1 MAKVALPV
9 VRKIPQASIY
19 GICRL
24 ILMQGASLARIFV
37 PKQAKLYVVRKAVR
51 IRHYKLQG
59 QLFGFRLWVARNNLP
74 RQLFAVWSR
83 IRCPPS
89 GVWNFVARFK
99 CGNPGFCPYCY
110 GRRIRNLFE
119 RITRNT
125 VKFRGVLLVERKLVV
140 PEITKPIYQEVKL
153 RLSKDAARRA
163 SQLLENSAGYATV
176 SLVYPVEEG
185 YEIRVTRIDVLP
197 LGYPPPISTKTS
209 VFVDLVEPQGMEVL
223 EQVMH
228 DQLQFPR
235 ELLYPKKKE
244 ALFALWYVSRST
256 KWLPVLVGGGELGDN
271 ADAKSGQEGG

>member
-1 MAKVALPV
+1 M
-9 VRKIPQASIY
+9 
-19 GICRL
+19 
-24 ILMQGASLARIFV
+24 
-37 PKQAKLYVVRKAVR
+37 
-51 IRHYKLQG
+51 
-59 QLFGFRLWVARNNLP
+59 
-74 RQLFAVWSR
+74 
-83 IRCPPS
+83 
-89 GVWNFVARFK
+89 
-99 CGNPGFCPYCY
+99 
-110 GRRIRNLFE
+110 
-119 RITRNT
+119 
-125 VKFRGVLLVERKLVV
+125 KFRGVLLVERKLVV
-140 PEITKPIYQEVKL
+140 HEITKPIYQEVKL

-271 ADAKSGQEGG
+271 ADAKSGQEGV